1 MTNKSLNLSK
11 EIEKLASSELFKY
24 YKEWLRW
31 LISFKN
37 VASNTIESY
46 SYDFKNFLKFLTR
59 HHCRAQIN
67 FRLIENLRITDYR
80 SWLSHLATKE
90 QKLSFKSIA
99 RSRASIVSFINFC
112 ILFNYLKKSDI
123 FKLSSPKIPKNLP
136 RALSE
141 KQIFNLIKLVDNEKN
156 NFIKKRNKSLL
167 YLLWGTGLRVSE
179 ALSLNVKDVGKNILI
194 VKGKGKRERMIPMI
208 ELITDELTKWLEE
221 RKQIKNLKNTAI
233 FINLRGKRLTPR
245 YVQKFFRNLR
255 EQLNLDDTITPHALR
270 HSFATHLL
278 KNGVDLRTLQIML
291 GHNSISTTQNYLKV
305 SNNYAES
312 IYRKAHPRA
321 KLNKI
326 KV

>member
-24 YKEWLRW
+24 YKDWLQW
-31 LISFKN
+31 LIGFKN

-46 SYDFKNFLKFLTR
+46 SYDFKNFLKFLRR
-59 HHCRAQIN
+59 HHSIARVN
-67 FRLIENLRITDYR
+67 FKLIENLRITDYR
-80 SWLSHLATKE
+80 SWLSHLATKK

-141 KQIFNLIKLVDNEKN
+141 KQIFNLINLVDNEKN
-156 NFIKKRNKSLL
+156 NFIKRRNKSLL

-179 ALSLNVKDVGKNILI
+179 ALSLNIKDIGNNILI
-194 VKGKGKRERMIPMI
+194 VKGKGKKERMIPMI
-208 ELITDELTKWLEE
+208 ELITNELTKWLDE
-221 RKQIKNLKNTAI
+221 RKQMKNLKDKAI
-233 FINLRGKRLTPR
+233 FINSRGKRLTPR

-291 GHNSISTTQNYLKV
+291 GHNSIATTQNYLKV
-305 SNNYAES
+305 TNNYAES
-312 IYRKAHPRA
+312 IYKKAHPRA
-321 KLNKI
+321 RLNK
-326 KV
+326 